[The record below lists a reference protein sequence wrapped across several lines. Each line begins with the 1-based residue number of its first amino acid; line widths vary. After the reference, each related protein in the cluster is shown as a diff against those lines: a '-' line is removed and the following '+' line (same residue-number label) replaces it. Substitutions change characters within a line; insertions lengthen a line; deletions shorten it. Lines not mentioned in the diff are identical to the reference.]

1 MGMRQI
7 FCAAIVTASLST
19 FSVVEAKAESL
30 SDAMASAYTH
40 SGLLEQNRALLRAA
54 DENVAQAAAS
64 MRPVL
69 SWLANYQRTFS
80 SGSVTSAT
88 NTANVGLT
96 LSWLLG
102 DSGAS
107 KALKAAQE
115 QTVLATRQSLIS
127 VEQTVLLNAVQT
139 FMDVRE
145 FSEIV
150 SLRQNNLRLITSEL
164 RAAQDRFEV
173 GEVTRTDVALAEAR
187 LAGARADLGVA
198 QGNLMQAQETYKSVV
213 GRAHGALSSPSRLPY
228 TSNTLEQ
235 AKALAVRTHP
245 DMLGAQYSVAAAEQL
260 VRRAEAGMLPTINLS
275 ASVTAIEN
283 LTSNTSRE
291 TGSITFGTSGPI
303 YQGGRLSSVLRQTM
317 AQRDA
322 ARGALHAQRHAVRLG
337 VGSAWAS
344 ALSSRAQREASAR
357 QISAARIA
365 FDGVRE
371 EAKLGARTTLDVLN
385 AEQELLDAQA
395 NQISA
400 VSREFVAAY
409 RLLAAMGLLNV
420 DHLNLA
426 VEKYD
431 PEAYYEKVKTAP
443 AILSKRGRQL
453 DKVLRSLG
461 KE

>member
-1 MGMRQI
+1 MGVKQI
-7 FCAAIVTASLST
+7 FLAAIVTATLSP
-19 FSVVEAKAESL
+19 FAGQQAKAESL

-54 DENVAQAAAS
+54 DENVAQAAAA

-69 SWLANYQRTFS
+69 GWLTNYQRTFS
-80 SGSVTSAT
+80 SGSVTSAS

-107 KALKAAQE
+107 KALMAAQE
-115 QTVLATRQSLIS
+115 QTVMATRQSLLS
-127 VEQTVLLNAVQT
+127 VEQAVLLSAVQA
-139 FMDVRE
+139 FMDVRQH
-145 FSEIV
+145 SEIV
-150 SLRQNNLRLITSEL
+150 SLRQNNLRLITREL
-164 RAAQDRFEV
+164 RAAKDRFDV

-187 LAGARADLGVA
+187 LAGARAELGVA
-198 QGNLMQAQETYKSVV
+198 QGNLMQAQESYKAVV
-213 GRAHGALSSPSRLPY
+213 GRAHGVLTPPSRLPY
-228 TSNTLEQ
+228 TSKTLDQ
-235 AKALAVRTHP
+235 AKAVAVRTHP
-245 DMLGAQYSVAAAEQL
+245 DMLGAQYSVAAAEHL

-275 ASVTAIEN
+275 ANVTATEN
-283 LTSNTSRE
+283 LSSNSNRQ

-303 YQGGRLSSVLRQTM
+303 YQGGRLSSALRQTM

-322 ARGALHAQRHAVRLG
+322 ARGALHAQRHTVRLG
-337 VGSAWAS
+337 VGSAWAL
-344 ALSSRAQREASAR
+344 ALSSRAQREASTR
-357 QISAARIA
+357 QIRAARIA

-431 PEAYYEKVKTAP
+431 PEAYYKKVKTAP

-453 DKVLRSLG
+453 DKVLRSIG